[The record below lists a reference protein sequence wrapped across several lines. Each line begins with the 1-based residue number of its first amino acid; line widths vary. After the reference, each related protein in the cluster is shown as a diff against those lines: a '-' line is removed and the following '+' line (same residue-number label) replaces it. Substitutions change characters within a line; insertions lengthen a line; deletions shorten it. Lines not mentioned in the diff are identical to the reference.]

1 LFARFNHTRNGLKL
15 TLIAACWLWVAHPLT
30 LHASDLSGSVSE
42 ARAFASACLSAFEVR
57 RWSSALACV
66 DADSLAHLSAQYLS
80 SRVRPTHK
88 AVPRE
93 LILGFGA
100 DTPRET
106 LLRMPP
112 PQLLAGALDGGLA
125 AVAENGL
132 AVRELRFKVRRVQ
145 HRIRSVYEAE
155 VTAHV
160 AIDGSDPIHLRAQ
173 FAIIM
178 RNTEAGWRMDVP
190 ITVYELLSL
199 EPPAL

>member
-1 LFARFNHTRNGLKL
+1 
-15 TLIAACWLWVAHPLT
+15 
-30 LHASDLSGSVSE
+30 
-42 ARAFASACLSAFEVR
+42 
-57 RWSSALACV
+57 
-66 DADSLAHLSAQYLS
+66 
-80 SRVRPTHK
+80 
-88 AVPRE
+88 
-93 LILGFGA
+93 
-100 DTPRET
+100 
-106 LLRMPP
+106 MPP

-145 HRIRSVYEAE
+145 HRIRSVYAAE

-178 RNTEAGWRMDVP
+178 RNTAQGWRMDVP
-190 ITVYELLSL
+190 LTVYELLSL